1 MKTILCLIKHH
12 ALYIWGSR
20 EISHF
25 GTIYMKCPGES
36 LKEVKKKEQENIIEN
51 EGIIIKQSDI

>member
-1 MKTILCLIKHH
+1 
-12 ALYIWGSR
+12 
-20 EISHF
+20 
-25 GTIYMKCPGES
+25 MKCPGES